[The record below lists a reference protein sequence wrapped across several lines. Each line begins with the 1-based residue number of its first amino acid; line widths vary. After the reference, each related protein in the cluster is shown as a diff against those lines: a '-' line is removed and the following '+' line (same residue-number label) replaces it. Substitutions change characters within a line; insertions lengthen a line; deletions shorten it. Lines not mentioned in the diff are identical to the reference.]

1 MASVKLIDRGVAF
14 WKRSP
19 LTRRLVRGNLWALGG
34 AGSARALGL
43 LASIFVARVLG
54 KVHFGEFGMI
64 QSTVGLL
71 GTVAGVGL
79 GSTATKY
86 VAEHRTTDRAL
97 TGRIIA
103 LSSLVSWLAG
113 GAMTVLLLLL
123 APWLAVHSLSA
134 PQLAPQLRVGAL
146 LLFFGGINGA
156 QTGSLYGFEA
166 FKAVAHINVWVGLLT
181 FPCLVVGVH
190 YGGLIGAVWGL
201 VANLIIGCAANYVCL
216 QGLLR
221 RNDIQIQWRG
231 CLSEIPIV
239 WKFSLPVILQSLTI
253 TPAAWL
259 SSTFLAATP
268 GGYAAL
274 GSFSVG
280 TQWRNAILFV
290 PWIFGNTALPAL
302 SNLHG
307 EKNARGYRRAIYF
320 NILMIGGAAGAVTLG
335 IVLFAPLIV
344 ASYGS
349 GFADSVSVVRLMA
362 LCGFLWA
369 INVVPSVSLTSSG
382 RVWTSFFL
390 TLPFSI
396 ILIGLAYAFV
406 GPMGAIGLALAHTI
420 AYAVYTA
427 WQGTL
432 LYRQIRTTN
441 HASDALTP

>member
-1 MASVKLIDRGVAF
+1 
-14 WKRSP
+14 
-19 LTRRLVRGNLWALGG
+19 
-34 AGSARALGL
+34 
-43 LASIFVARVLG
+43 
-54 KVHFGEFGMI
+54 
-64 QSTVGLL
+64 
-71 GTVAGVGL
+71 
-79 GSTATKY
+79 
-86 VAEHRTTDRAL
+86 
-97 TGRIIA
+97 
-103 LSSLVSWLAG
+103 
-113 GAMTVLLLLL
+113 
-123 APWLAVHSLSA
+123 
-134 PQLAPQLRVGAL
+134 
-146 LLFFGGINGA
+146 
-156 QTGSLYGFEA
+156 
-166 FKAVAHINVWVGLLT
+166 
-181 FPCLVVGVH
+181 
-190 YGGLIGAVWGL
+190 VWGL

-221 RNDIQIQWRG
+221 RNNIQIQWRG